1 MQIEVAQEIDI
12 DEMVALDTLV
22 SGNSS
27 RRNLITQT
35 VKQHY
40 GYVARQE
47 NQIVGFLLM
56 HQHFFELPFIE
67 LLIVHPSFRCQG
79 IGTALMQ
86 HIETISTPGK
96 LFTSTN
102 LSNERM
108 QRLCERLGYV
118 RSGIIENLDEDDPE
132 LFYFKRLSI
141 DGPFRERLDKW
152 KLLRCQVG
160 EPVLSKCRECFLC
173 VAHLFSS
180 FFQKK

>member
-1 MQIEVAQEIDI
+1 MQIDVAREIDI
-12 DEMVALDTLV
+12 DEMVALDALV
-22 SGNSS
+22 IGNSS

-35 VKQHY
+35 VKQHQ

-47 NQIVGFLLM
+47 NRIVGFLLM

-67 LLIVHPSFRCQG
+67 LLLVHPSFRRQG

-86 HIETISTPGK
+86 HLETLSTPGK

-118 RSGIIENLDEDDPE
+118 RSGIIENLDEHDPE
-132 LFYFKRLSI
+132 LFYFKRLSNEP
-141 DGPFRERLDKW
+141 PFRKE
-152 KLLRCQVG
+152 
-160 EPVLSKCRECFLC
+160 ETP
-173 VAHLFSS
+173 
-180 FFQKK
+180 

>member
-1 MQIEVAQEIDI
+1 MQIDIAREIDI
-12 DEMVALDTLV
+12 DEMVALDALV
-22 SGNSS
+22 IGNSS

-35 VKQHY
+35 VKRHQ

-47 NQIVGFLLM
+47 NRIVGFLLM

-67 LLIVHPSFRCQG
+67 SLLVHPSFRRQG

-86 HIETISTPGK
+86 HLETISTPGK

-102 LSNERM
+102 VSNERM

-132 LFYFKRLSI
+132 LFYFKRLSN
-141 DGPFRERLDKW
+141 GPPFRKE
-152 KLLRCQVG
+152 
-160 EPVLSKCRECFLC
+160 ETS
-173 VAHLFSS
+173 
-180 FFQKK
+180 